1 MSLSHEAIKAE
12 SSATTTCDAK
22 DLQLFLAKKDGGA
35 GAWLTEKDVKEGVS
49 DSDTSDLELLDVAG
63 APLNLVGLSVED
75 VRFQVTKED
84 VKAGTVPVH
93 VLVMVPDGAGGSASE
108 TSASSKMIKE
118 IHAETVLKKRTFAHS
133 QVSSSD
139 WGKITNELNIE
150 VVPVATLGVAAGE
163 GAQVDPFDWA
173 RVLRADQEIA
183 LTEEQQR
190 KAYIEYV
197 ESNIGS
203 VLTEKELCVYGAEK
217 KQTLLSVRVPGH
229 DIEFV
234 GTTDLLILR
243 NTVLKDP
250 SGVLFLP
257 GVQML
262 IEVKKKVEPRNNF
275 QALSELV
282 ALDLRA
288 NGPVMALL
296 TDLNKN
302 WVFFWVADKKSN
314 SVLIHRVFIDNPG
327 DGFEVI
333 KTILRQSSA
342 DSDAEIEIPYFECPL
357 KRLKLRSALP
367 IVTEGGESGG
377 IRESIE
383 RYYDI
388 SSMLGPDIDMARAVA
403 MQVTRS
409 IPALSYFS

>member
-1 MSLSHEAIKAE
+1 MSLSHEVRVLNAE
-12 SSATTTCDAK
+12 SDLAWARSRPEELEKSIVADRQLKEEMSAAAAK
-22 DLQLFLAKKDGGA
+22 
-35 GAWLTEKDVKEGVS
+35 VS
-49 DSDTSDLELLDVAG
+49 
-63 APLNLVGLSVED
+63 PLNLVGLSVED

-150 VVPVATLGVAAGE
+150 VVPVATLGVAARE

-203 VLTEKELCVYGAEK
+203 VLTEKKLCVY
-217 KQTLLSVRVPGH
+217 
-229 DIEFV
+229 
-234 GTTDLLILR
+234 DLLILR
-243 NTVLKDP
+243 NTVLKDQ

-288 NGPVMALL
+288 NGPV
-296 TDLNKN
+296 
-302 WVFFWVADKKSN
+302 
-314 SVLIHRVFIDNPG
+314 
-327 DGFEVI
+327 
-333 KTILRQSSA
+333 
-342 DSDAEIEIPYFECPL
+342 
-357 KRLKLRSALP
+357 
-367 IVTEGGESGG
+367 
-377 IRESIE
+377 
-383 RYYDI
+383 
-388 SSMLGPDIDMARAVA
+388 
-403 MQVTRS
+403 
-409 IPALSYFS
+409 

>member
-1 MSLSHEAIKAE
+1 M
-12 SSATTTCDAK
+12 TRRR
-22 DLQLFLAKKDGGA
+22 
-35 GAWLTEKDVKEGVS
+35 
-49 DSDTSDLELLDVAG
+49 
-63 APLNLVGLSVED
+63 APKS
-75 VRFQVTKED
+75 RRI
-84 VKAGTVPVH
+84 H
-93 VLVMVPDGAGGSASE
+93 VLVVVPDGAGGSASE

-133 QVSSSD
+133 Q
-139 WGKITNELNIE
+139 
-150 VVPVATLGVAAGE
+150 

-173 RVLRADQEIA
+173 LVLRADQEIVLA
-183 LTEEQQR
+183 EEQQR

-197 ESNIGS
+197 ESNIGT

-217 KQTLLSVRVPGH
+217 KQTLLGVRVPGH

-243 NTVLKDP
+243 NTVQKDP

-262 IEVKKKVEPRNNF
+262 IEVKKKVEPQNNF

-302 WVFFWVADKKSN
+302 WMFWVADKKSN

-333 KTILRQSSA
+333 KTLLRQSSA
-342 DSDAEIEIPYFECPL
+342 DSDAEIEFPYFECPL

-388 SSMLGPDIDMARAVA
+388 SSMLGPDIDMARVWLC
-403 MQVTRS
+403 RS
-409 IPALSYFS
+409 HDLFPR

>member
-1 MSLSHEAIKAE
+1 MCL
-12 SSATTTCDAK
+12 
-22 DLQLFLAKKDGGA
+22 
-35 GAWLTEKDVKEGVS
+35 W
-49 DSDTSDLELLDVAG
+49 
-63 APLNLVGLSVED
+63 
-75 VRFQVTKED
+75 
-84 VKAGTVPVH
+84 
-93 VLVMVPDGAGGSASE
+93 
-108 TSASSKMIKE
+108 
-118 IHAETVLKKRTFAHS
+118 
-133 QVSSSD
+133 
-139 WGKITNELNIE
+139 
-150 VVPVATLGVAAGE
+150 
-163 GAQVDPFDWA
+163 
-173 RVLRADQEIA
+173 
-183 LTEEQQR
+183 
-190 KAYIEYV
+190 
-197 ESNIGS
+197 
-203 VLTEKELCVYGAEK
+203 
-217 KQTLLSVRVPGH
+217 
-229 DIEFV
+229 
-234 GTTDLLILR
+234 
-243 NTVLKDP
+243 NTVQKDP

-262 IEVKKKVEPRNNF
+262 IEVKKKVEPQNNF

-302 WVFFWVADKKSN
+302 WMFWVADKKSN

-333 KTILRQSSA
+333 KTLLRQSSA

>member
-1 MSLSHEAIKAE
+1 
-12 SSATTTCDAK
+12 
-22 DLQLFLAKKDGGA
+22 
-35 GAWLTEKDVKEGVS
+35 
-49 DSDTSDLELLDVAG
+49 
-63 APLNLVGLSVED
+63 
-75 VRFQVTKED
+75 
-84 VKAGTVPVH
+84 
-93 VLVMVPDGAGGSASE
+93 
-108 TSASSKMIKE
+108 
-118 IHAETVLKKRTFAHS
+118 
-133 QVSSSD
+133 
-139 WGKITNELNIE
+139 
-150 VVPVATLGVAAGE
+150 
-163 GAQVDPFDWA
+163 
-173 RVLRADQEIA
+173 
-183 LTEEQQR
+183 
-190 KAYIEYV
+190 
-197 ESNIGS
+197 
-203 VLTEKELCVYGAEK
+203 
-217 KQTLLSVRVPGH
+217 
-229 DIEFV
+229 
-234 GTTDLLILR
+234 
-243 NTVLKDP
+243 NTVQKDP

-333 KTILRQSSA
+333 KALLRQSSA

-367 IVTEGGESGG
+367 VVTEGGESGG

-409 IPALSYFS
+409 

>member
-1 MSLSHEAIKAE
+1 MSLSHE
-12 SSATTTCDAK
+12 
-22 DLQLFLAKKDGGA
+22 LFLAKKDGGA

-93 VLVMVPDGAGGSASE
+93 VLVVVPDGAGGSASE